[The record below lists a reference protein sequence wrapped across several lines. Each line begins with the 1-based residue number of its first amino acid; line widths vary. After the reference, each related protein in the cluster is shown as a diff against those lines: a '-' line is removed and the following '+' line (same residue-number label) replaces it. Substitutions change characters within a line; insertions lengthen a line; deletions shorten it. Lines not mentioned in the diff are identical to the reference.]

1 MKRITCFLLSTLLC
15 VCAPNASACTSFAVY
30 SPAPLYGMNWDYPET
45 AAYLR
50 LNQPEDYHKVFS
62 FGFETEYGMATN
74 GSMNDQG
81 FIAFIQDQYPRE
93 TPTAALDDKSVED
106 MHDYAGWTPYV
117 YGKVQDIRD
126 MLDSGTHVAC
136 KYYTM
141 HDLFADVS
149 GDAFV
154 LEEYEGENVLT
165 KAEGGVL
172 VMTNFPNH
180 FVGQVDLEKS
190 EYELR
195 SSYGF
200 DGVDRYKTVHEII
213 AAHRDDFNVTLA
225 FEALKEAAQYGYYR
239 TRFSGVYDPN
249 EKVVYVALERDYDH
263 IWKISL
269 TEGTVE
275 TYLGFG
281 EDKLIFSFAEL
292 CEGDFGI
299 PFEKLMAYVK
309 D

>member
-1 MKRITCFLLSTLLC
+1 MKRITCFLLAALLC
-15 VCAPNASACTSFAVY
+15 VCVLNASACTSFAVY
-30 SPAPLYGMNWDYPET
+30 SPAPIYGMNWDYPET

-50 LNQPEDYHKVFS
+50 LNQPENYHKVFS

-93 TPTAALDDKSVED
+93 MPTAALDDASVED

-126 MLDSGTHVAC
+126 MLDHGTHVAC

-149 GDAFV
+149 GNAFV
-154 LEEYEGENVLT
+154 LEEYEGKNVLT
-165 KAEGGVL
+165 QAEDGVL

-190 EYELR
+190 EYELQFT
-195 SSYGF
+195 YGF
-200 DGVDRYKTVHEII
+200 DGVDRYKTVHEFI
-213 AAHRDDFNVTLA
+213 AAHPDDFNVTLA
-225 FEALKEAAQYGYYR
+225 FLALKSAAQYGFYR
-239 TRFSGVYDPN
+239 TRFSGVYDPVN
-249 EKVVYVALERDYDH
+249 KIVYVALERDYDH

-269 TEGTVE
+269 TEETVE

-281 EDKLIFSFAEL
+281 EEKQIFSFAEL
-292 CEGDFGI
+292 CEGDVGI
-299 PFEKLMAYVK
+299 SFEKLMAMSS
-309 D
+309 

>member
-1 MKRITCFLLSTLLC
+1 MKRITCFLLAAWLC
-15 VCAPNASACTSFAVY
+15 VCVLNASACTSFAVY
-30 SPAPLYGMNWDYPET
+30 SPAPVYGMNWDYPDT

-50 LNQPEDYHKVFS
+50 LNQPEEYHTVFS

-81 FIAFIQDQYPRE
+81 FIAFMQYQFPRE
-93 TPTAALDDKSVED
+93 MQTAALDDTSVED
-106 MHDYAGWTPYV
+106 MHDYASWTPYLFA
-117 YGKVQDIRD
+117 KVQDVRD
-126 MLDSGTHVAC
+126 MLDDGKHVAC

-154 LEEYEGENVLT
+154 LEEYEGENVMT

-190 EYELR
+190 EFELR
-195 SSYGF
+195 NTYGF
-200 DGVDRYKTVHEII
+200 DGVDRYKTVHEVI
-213 AAHRDDFNVTLA
+213 AAHLNDFNVTFA
-225 FEALKEAAQYGYYR
+225 FEALQNAAQYGIYR

-249 EKVVYVALERDYDH
+249 EKVVYVALECDYDH
-263 IWKISL
+263 IWKFSL

-275 TYLGFG
+275 THLGFG
-281 EDKLIFSFAEL
+281 EEKLVFSYAEL
-292 CEGDFGI
+292 CEGDLGI
-299 PFEKLMAYVK
+299 PFEKLMAYQ
-309 D
+309 

>member
-1 MKRITCFLLSTLLC
+1 MKRITCILLAVLLC
-15 VCAPNASACTSFAVY
+15 VCVLNASACTSFAVY
-30 SPAPLYGMNWDYPET
+30 SPSPLFGMNWDYPDT

-81 FIAFIQDQYPRE
+81 FLALIQDEYPRGV
-93 TPTAALDDKSVED
+93 PTAAMDDKSIED

-117 YGKVQDIRD
+117 LSKVQEVRD
-126 MLDSGTHVAC
+126 MLEGGTHVSC

-141 HDLFADVS
+141 HDLFADAG

-154 LEEYEGENVLT
+154 LEEYEGKNVVT
-165 KAEGGVL
+165 GAEGGVL

-180 FVGQVDLEKS
+180 FVGQFDLEKS

-195 SSYGF
+195 SAYGF

-213 AAHRDDFNVTLA
+213 AAHRDDFDVA
-225 FEALKEAAQYGYYR
+225 IGFEALKNAAQYGYYR

-249 EKVVYVALERDYDH
+249 GKVVYVALERDYDH
-263 IWKISL
+263 IWKISME
-269 TEGTVE
+269 EGTVE

-281 EDKLIFSFAEL
+281 EEKRIYPFAVL
-292 CEGDFGI
+292 CVGDLGI
-299 PFEKLMAYVK
+299 PFEKLITYAK
-309 D
+309 E